1 MQPTKLTEN
10 LQMSPLVLGLWRLI
24 DWSIPASEVQ
34 AYVEEALSMGITTF
48 DHADIYGDYGC
59 EAEFGK
65 VLKNQPH
72 LRDQMQLVTKCGIM
86 LRSQKFPDRKVKH
99 YDTSYAH
106 IMQSVEQ
113 SLQNLHTDYVDLLLI
128 HRPDP
133 LMDPAETARA
143 FDELKQAGKVRHFG
157 VSNFTPMQYQML
169 DAYMGGR
176 LITNQVELSPYRLEH
191 FENGNMD
198 FFLKERIRPMAWSPL
213 AGGNLLQPQDERG
226 VRLKLKLEAI
236 ARETGVDGIDKLAIA
251 WILKHPSRPIPIVG
265 TGNIEH
271 LKRSV
276 DALSVELSR
285 EQWFQIL
292 EAAMGHEVA

>member
-1 MQPTKLTEN
+1 MQATKLSQN

-24 DWSIPASEVQ
+24 DWCVPASEVQ
-34 AYVEEALSMGITTF
+34 AYIEEALAMGVTTF

-65 VLKNQPH
+65 VLKNQPR
-72 LRDQMQLVTKCGIM
+72 LREQMQVVTKCGIM
-86 LRSQKFPDRKVKH
+86 LRSQKYPERKVKH
-99 YDTSYAH
+99 YDTSYTH

-113 SLQNLHTDYVDLLLI
+113 SLRNLQTEYVDLLLI

-143 FDELKQAGKVRHFG
+143 FEELEKGGKVRHFG

-169 DAYMGGR
+169 NSYVGSK
-176 LITNQVELSPYRLEH
+176 LITNQIELSPYRLEH
-191 FENGNMD
+191 FDNGNMD

-213 AGGNLLQPQDERG
+213 AGGNLLQPQDERS

-236 ARETGVDGIDKLAIA
+236 AKETGVDGIDKLAIA
-251 WILKHPSRPIPIVG
+251 WILKHPSKPIPIVG
-265 TGNIEH
+265 TGKIDH
-271 LKRSV
+271 LKRAV
-276 DALSVELSR
+276 DALSVEISR

>member
-1 MQPTKLTEN
+1 
-10 LQMSPLVLGLWRLI
+10 MSPLVLGLWRLI
-24 DWSIPASEVQ
+24 DWCVPASEVQ
-34 AYVEEALSMGITTF
+34 AYIEEALSMGITTF

-59 EAEFGK
+59 EAEFGN
-65 VLKNQPH
+65 VLKNQPR
-72 LRDQMQLVTKCGIM
+72 LREQMQLVTKCGIM
-86 LRSQKFPDRKVKH
+86 LRSQKFPERKVKH
-99 YDTSYAH
+99 YDTSYTH

-113 SLQNLHTDYVDLLLI
+113 SLRNLQTEYVDLLLI

-133 LMDPAETARA
+133 LMDPSETARA
-143 FDELKQAGKVRHFG
+143 FEELESAGKVRHFG

-169 DAYMGGR
+169 NSYVGGK
-176 LITNQVELSPYRLEH
+176 LTTNQIELSPYRLEH
-191 FENGNMD
+191 FDNGNMD

-251 WILKHPSRPIPIVG
+251 WILKHPSKPIPIVG
-265 TGNIEH
+265 TGKKEH
-271 LKRSV
+271 LKRAV